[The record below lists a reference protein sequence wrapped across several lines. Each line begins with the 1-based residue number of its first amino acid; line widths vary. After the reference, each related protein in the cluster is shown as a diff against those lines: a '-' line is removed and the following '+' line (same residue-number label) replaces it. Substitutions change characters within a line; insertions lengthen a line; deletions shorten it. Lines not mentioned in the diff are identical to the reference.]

1 MCSTRLALKGGAP
14 KRLMIDATH
23 LKAHVRDINFELKLL
38 FFAMPL
44 ILINSTSTK
53 RHGKPLGGL
62 TLQGYRGLRAKEV
75 ALKDP

>member
-23 LKAHVRDINFELKLL
+23 LKAHVRDINFELSAL
-38 FFAMPL
+38 FCDALDPDQFDVNEKTRKTPGRSNLA
-44 ILINSTSTK
+44 
-53 RHGKPLGGL
+53 GV
-62 TLQGYRGLRAKEV
+62 RGLRAKEV